1 MPMSSQSLRTD
12 VFIDGSG
19 VRRGARVTIAGVA
32 LLCDELMVPYG
43 EVFWVSRRQGMLLLF
58 ATRAT
63 LAIKGSPQEL
73 DRLYALLT
81 ERVDLTELRRR
92 IVKQLGHEVVLFTA
106 GCAAAGTVE
115 GQRLG
120 GLHVAAVTRR
130 ALYLLSLDRQ
140 ITVPWPARAASRR
153 PAKKADSGERDD
165 DYLVIGRPDT
175 SLTIRYLFPEEL
187 GAVLYAA
194 SQQPPEGAE
203 GRPLELFSRGEV
215 SPPLQAELPPF
226 SLAAGSLQEVA
237 ERAAAN
243 VPGELQAKVGMRD
256 YFFETHFQELG
267 EIALGPLLLRKS
279 AAGGAYS
286 LEKAINAMN
295 SGGLQEDTRA
305 AVATAA
311 DRLAEVYA
319 GELERVATSRGVD
332 ITGDRSLA
340 LGDAG
345 KAFLLERMQDPFDRL
360 WERFGDQGE
369 QEVELRRRIAELE
382 DGHPDQD
389 DSEMHSAAEEWR
401 AAMVRLDRGYEGAWR
416 EMVEEIERAWSTD
429 LLTRLALVGRIARP
443 RLPEWA
449 QVAAL
454 AALTLLLAAVLVFVL
469 AR

>member
-1 MPMSSQSLRTD
+1 MSSQSLITD
-12 VFIDGSG
+12 VFVDGSG
-19 VRRGARVTIAGVA
+19 VRRGARVTVAGVA

-43 EVFWVSRRQGMLLLF
+43 EVFWVSRRKGMLLLF
-58 ATRAT
+58 AGRAT
-63 LAIKGSPQEL
+63 LAIKGTSQEL

-81 ERVDLTELRRR
+81 ERVDLTALRRR
-92 IVKQLGHEVVLFTA
+92 IVQQLGHEVVLFTA
-106 GCAAAGTVE
+106 GCAAAGKIDGEKV
-115 GQRLG
+115 G
-120 GLHVAAVTRR
+120 GLYVAAVTRR
-130 ALYLLSLDRQ
+130 ALYLLSQDNQL
-140 ITVPWPARAASRR
+140 TVQWPARAASRR
-153 PAKKADSGERDD
+153 PAKKADSDERDD
-165 DYLVIGRPDT
+165 DYLVIGKTDT
-175 SLTIRYLFPEEL
+175 SITLRYLFAEEL
-187 GAVLYAA
+187 GAVLFAA
-194 SQQPPEGAE
+194 SQEPPEGME

-215 SPPLQAELPPF
+215 SPPPQAELPPF

-243 VPGELQAKVGMRD
+243 VPGEGQAKVGMRE

-286 LEKAINAMN
+286 LEKAIDSMN

-311 DRLAEVYA
+311 DRLVDVYT
-319 GELERVATSRGVD
+319 GELERVAGSRGVD
-332 ITGDRSLA
+332 VTGDRSLA

-345 KAFLLERMQDPFDRL
+345 KAFLLERMRDPFDRL

-369 QEVELRRRIAELE
+369 QEAELRRRIADLE
-382 DGHPDQD
+382 AGHPDQD
-389 DSEMHSAAEEWR
+389 DSEMHGAAEEWR

-429 LLTRLALVGRIARP
+429 LLMRLALVGKVEKPRI
-443 RLPEWA
+443 PEWV
-449 QVAAL
+449 QLAAL
-454 AALTLLLAAVLVFVL
+454 AAITLLLAAVLVFVL

>member
-1 MPMSSQSLRTD
+1 MNSESLRTD
-12 VFIDGSG
+12 VFVDGTG

-43 EVFWVSRRQGMLLLF
+43 EVFWVSRRKGMLLLF
-58 ATRAT
+58 AVRAT
-63 LAIKGSPQEL
+63 LAIKGTPKEL
-73 DRLYALLT
+73 DRLYDLLT

-92 IVKQLGHEVVLFTA
+92 IVRQLGHEVVLFTA
-106 GCAAAGTVE
+106 GCAAAGTIDGEKV
-115 GQRLG
+115 G

-130 ALYLLSLDRQ
+130 ALYLLAQDRQ
-140 ITVPWPARAASRR
+140 LTVSWPARAASRR
-153 PAKKADSGERDD
+153 PAKKADSEERD
-165 DYLVIGRPDT
+165 DYLVIGKPDT
-175 SLTIRYLFPEEL
+175 SLTIRYLFGEEI

-194 SQQPPEGAE
+194 SQEPPESGE

-215 SPPLQAELPPF
+215 SPPPQAELPPF

-243 VPGELQAKVGMRD
+243 VPGELQAKVAMRD

-286 LEKAINAMN
+286 LEKAIDAMN
-295 SGGLQEDTRA
+295 SGGLQDDTRA
-305 AVATAA
+305 AVSTAA

-319 GELERVATSRGVD
+319 GELDRLAGVRGAD
-332 ITGDRSLA
+332 ISGARSLA

-345 KAFLLERMQDPFDRL
+345 KAFLVERMQEPFDRL
-360 WERFGDQGE
+360 WERFGDQ
-369 QEVELRRRIAELE
+369 VEHEADLRRRIMELE
-382 DGHPDQD
+382 VGHPDQD
-389 DSEMHSAAEEWR
+389 DSEMHAAAEEWR

-429 LLTRLALVGRIARP
+429 LLPRLALVGQIEKP
-443 RLPEWA
+443 RFPEWA
-449 QVAAL
+449 QMAAL
-454 AALTLLLAAVLVFVL
+454 AAITILLAAVLLFVL

>member
-1 MPMSSQSLRTD
+1 MNSQSLRTD

-43 EVFWVSRRQGMLLLF
+43 EVFWVSRRKGMLLLF
-58 ATRAT
+58 AGRAT
-63 LAIKGSPQEL
+63 LAIKGTPQEL
-73 DRLYALLT
+73 DQLYDLLI

-92 IVKQLGHEVVLFTA
+92 VVKLLGHEVVLFTA
-106 GCAAAGTVE
+106 GCAASGTIDGEKV
-115 GQRLG
+115 G

-130 ALYLLSLDRQ
+130 ALYLLSRDRQ
-140 ITVPWPARAASRR
+140 LTVSWPARAASRR
-153 PAKKADSGERDD
+153 PAKKTDTDERDD
-165 DYLVIGRPDT
+165 DYLVIGKPDT
-175 SLTIRYLFPEEL
+175 SLTIRYLFAEEL

-194 SQQPPEGAE
+194 SQQPPAGSE

-215 SPPLQAELPPF
+215 SPPPQAGLPPF

-243 VPGELQAKVGMRD
+243 VPGELQAKVGMRE

-286 LEKAINAMN
+286 LERAIDAMN

-311 DRLAEVYA
+311 NRMADVYA
-319 GELERVATSRGVD
+319 SELERVAASRGVD
-332 ITGDRSLA
+332 ITGDRDLT
-340 LGDAG
+340 LGEAG
-345 KAFLLERMQDPFDRL
+345 KTFLLERMQDPFDRL
-360 WERFGDQGE
+360 WERFGDQGD
-369 QEVELRRRIAELE
+369 QEAELRRRIADLE
-382 DGHPDQD
+382 AGHPDQD
-389 DSEMHSAAEEWR
+389 DSEMHDAAEEWR

-429 LLTRLALVGRIARP
+429 LLVRLTLVGRMVKP
-443 RLPEWA
+443 RIPEWV
-449 QVAAL
+449 QLAAL
-454 AALTLLLAAVLVFVL
+454 AAITLLLAAVLVFVL